1 MPIIQHVLALSMLLE
16 PTPLGPTPAESTPPP
31 TADVEAAEV
40 EPLPAPDAAPESEAL
55 PEASEA
61 EPVAPPVAAPMP
73 AYQPESREALDE
85 RDRRHL
91 MRNRYKAVLISGA
104 VILGVSYMASVS
116 LGLDTTEGADGRKR
130 LTHSKPFRRRMAIPL
145 AGPFAAIPEG
155 SSTAYQAVAGV
166 AGVSQLIGL
175 SLVIV
180 GAVKI
185 PQYSDPKKRSVAF
198 HMLPT
203 REGAHM
209 GMSMRF

>member
-1 MPIIQHVLALSMLLE
+1 MLLE

-40 EPLPAPDAAPESEAL
+40 EPLPAPAPDAAPEREAL

-61 EPVAPPVAAPMP
+61 EPVAAAPMP

-104 VILGVSYMASVS
+104 VILGLSYMISVS
-116 LGLDTTEGADGRKR
+116 IGLDTTEGTDGRKR
-130 LTHSKPFRRRMAIPL
+130 PTHSKPFRRRMAIPL

-155 SSTAYQAVAGV
+155 SPKVYGVAAGV

-185 PQYSDPKKRSVAF
+185 PQYSDPKKRAVAF
-198 HMLPT
+198 HVLPT